1 MLLSNSSHNGVL
13 NFWGGNGRFINGGIA
28 DVTAKSLAVS
38 ASDAGSSNAFFW
50 NQSNGVV
57 NFDKDSGVAVKFIH
71 SNYVAQNDGTMNISG
86 NNAIAMEGDKTHDWL
101 TTALSTPERRARPT
115 RA

>member
-1 MLLSNSSHNGVL
+1 MLEINNNAVFKNSGDFILDNSKNAVHLNQSGTFYNTGKMLLSNSSHSGVL

-71 SNYVAQNDGTMNISG
+71 SNYVAQND
-86 NNAIAMEGDKTHDWL
+86 
-101 TTALSTPERRARPT
+101 
-115 RA
+115 